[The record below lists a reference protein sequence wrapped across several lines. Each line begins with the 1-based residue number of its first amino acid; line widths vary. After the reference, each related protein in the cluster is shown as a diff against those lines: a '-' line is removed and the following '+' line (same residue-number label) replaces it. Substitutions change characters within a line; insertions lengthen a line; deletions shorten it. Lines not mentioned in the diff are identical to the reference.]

1 MDCPEEKKKA
11 INEITACLMKYPEQ
25 MKTKLEELKTAV
37 NDIIDELDKGYDEVS
52 AVVGA
57 VDKQGF

>member
-1 MDCPEEKKKA
+1 
-11 INEITACLMKYPEQ
+11 MKYPEQ

-57 VDKQGF
+57 VDKQGY